1 MTRPDSYFPTA
12 AAWVSAVRQM
22 AERPSQIWEIFR
34 FSQNLV
40 RANNDLAI
48 EAHVHWSYIGVPYE
62 IRPRLVEQLRS
73 SDSHAFVGSA
83 LGRRRG
89 SIGRAV
95 RPKAKGVTTAYW
107 T

>member
-48 EAHVHWSYIGVPYE
+48 EAHVDWSYIGVLYE
-62 IRPRLVEQLRS
+62 IRPRLRRTAAQFGFTCFRGFCLRP
-73 SDSHAFVGSA
+73 ATREYRA
-83 LGRRRG
+83 RR
-89 SIGRAV
+89 
-95 RPKAKGVTTAYW
+95 PT
-107 T
+107 